1 MTQSV
6 ATLNRI
12 TKTYRRGKQSG
23 PFPVLKELS
32 FTIAGGESVAIT
44 GPSGS
49 GKTTLLNILGTLDR
63 PDSGEVII
71 EGRTVEHTRE
81 SQLTD
86 LRHRYIG
93 FIFQLHHLL
102 PQLTVEENI
111 LLPLLPRK
119 NKQFREEARERARE
133 MMKTVGLTSLAQQ
146 YPGNLSVGECQ
157 RTAVLR
163 ALVHQPQLLLADE
176 PTGSLDAK
184 NAAILTG
191 MILELQQH
199 SPFALVL
206 VTHDDAVAVR
216 MQKRLRLVNGQ
227 LQ

>member
-1 MTQSV
+1 MTHPV
-6 ATLNRI
+6 AALHRV
-12 TKTYRRGKQSG
+12 TKTYQRGSRSV
-23 PFPVLKELS
+23 PFPVLEDLS

-63 PDSGEVII
+63 PDSGEVLLDGHPVDHSRA
-71 EGRTVEHTRE
+71 EE
-81 SQLTD
+81 LTN

-119 NKQFREEARERARE
+119 DKQFREEARQRACI
-133 MMKTVGLTSLAQQ
+133 MMKTVGLSSLADHF
-146 YPGNLSVGECQ
+146 PGTLSVGECQ

-163 ALVHQPQLLLADE
+163 ALVHRPRLLLADE
-176 PTGSLDAK
+176 PTGSLDAQ
-184 NAAILTG
+184 NAATLTG
-191 MILELQQH
+191 MILELQQQF
-199 SPFALVL
+199 PFALVL
-206 VTHDDAVAVR
+206 VTHDNTIAVR
-216 MQKRLRLVNGQ
+216 MQKQLRLINGQ
-227 LQ
+227 LK